1 MRLGGAFVNI
11 EHLALSLVGDQTGAL
26 RCKLKRGERE
36 RERGEDVGAL
46 TLLLGRMFGTSGASL
61 WGRAGQRYVE
71 S

>member
-11 EHLALSLVGDQTGAL
+11 EHLALSLVGDQTRAL
-26 RCKLKRGERE
+26 RCKLKRGE